1 MDNKSFDIDRVI
13 VDFLTNDILEED
25 LAVLDRWREQ
35 SASNEEEFVKMKS
48 LWEKS
53 QNLKLFEEVNEEED
67 WKKIQSRIQSSK
79 GKVVTM
85 QSVSKRNVF
94 AFRKIAVAL
103 VPLIVLSV
111 SLFVYWNV
119 PGFGN
124 LAKIESGGQLKNIN
138 LPDQS
143 EVILNKYSKLIYR
156 NNIANS
162 SERNVEVEGEAFF
175 HVKHNDTPFKVHVK
189 DAIVEVMGT
198 QFDVDERGHD
208 LYVSVVSGK
217 VKVTFGKQEVEL
229 TKGERAVLKDNDL
242 KEEKGY
248 DLNDLYW
255 KSKELKFEQ
264 ATLEEI
270 CKVLKDSFDEIDKV
284 VFKCKKDEI
293 KVSTT
298 FNNQSLQ
305 DILEE
310 LTIHFNKKM
319 SLNNK
324 TLIISD

>member
-1 MDNKSFDIDRVI
+1 MDNNNFDIDRLI
-13 VDFLTNDILEED
+13 VDFLANDILDED

-35 SASNEEEFVKMKS
+35 SVSNEEEFVKMKY

-53 QNLKLFEEVNEEED
+53 QAITLFDKVDEVGD
-67 WKKIQSRIQSSK
+67 WEIVRNRIQPSK
-79 GKVVTM
+79 SNVVKM
-85 QSVSKRNVF
+85 ENASRGDVF

-103 VPLIVLSV
+103 IPLIVLSV
-111 SLFVYWNV
+111 SIFMYWNV
-119 PGFGN
+119 PGFGS
-124 LAKIESGGQLKNIN
+124 LAKVESGERMKNIN

-143 EVILNKYSKLIYR
+143 EVILNKNSKLIYR

-162 SERNVEVEGEAFF
+162 SERNVEIEGEAFF
-175 HVKHNDTPFKVHVK
+175 HVKHNDTPFKVHVN
-189 DAIVEVMGT
+189 DAVVEVMGT
-198 QFDVDERGHD
+198 QFDVNERGQD

-217 VKVTFGKQEVEL
+217 VKVTFGTQEVEL

-242 KEEKGY
+242 KEEVGY
-248 DLNDLYW
+248 DTNDLYW

-284 VFKCKKDEI
+284 VFKCPKDEV

-298 FNNQSLQ
+298 FTNQSLQ
-305 DILEE
+305 DILQE

-319 SLNNK
+319 LVNNK
-324 TLIISD
+324 SLIISD